1 MSNQPERHFG
11 RTDIEFLPL
20 QGLHR
25 HEQID
30 LTRAAAL
37 LKDIGAAGTWTQPLL
52 VEQHSSVVL
61 DGHHRFWCA
70 CQLGLV
76 SIPAILIEYCDPD
89 LTLETWRADYP
100 VTMDDV
106 LTAARTGDLLPI
118 KTSRHRL
125 ARALPTCKIALSALQ
140 ESRAA

>member
-1 MSNQPERHFG
+1 MSNQLETHLG
-11 RTDIEFLPL
+11 QAEIVFLPL
-20 QGLHR
+20 QNLHR

-30 LTRAAAL
+30 LERATTL
-37 LKDIGAAGTWTQPLL
+37 LNDIGAAGIWTQPLL
-52 VEQHSSVVL
+52 VEKHSRVVL

-70 CQLGLV
+70 CQIGLV

-89 LTLETWRADYP
+89 LTLETWRADFP

-106 LTAARTGDLLPI
+106 LTAARTGALLPI

-125 ARALPTCKIALSALQ
+125 ARKLPTCEIALSALH